1 MLNQPLRRLIERD
14 RMVTVP
20 PQATV
25 MEVAGLML
33 EHGLGAVMVVDEGTL
48 AGIFSGSD
56 ALFRVVAP
64 GRDPGTVRVSEVMT
78 PQPVSV
84 HPDAVFGQ
92 ALRIMQER
100 GFSQLPV
107 VEHGRPVGMIKARNA
122 LDPELEDFVCERRRR
137 EGFSVPVGAV
147 PRGLPE

>member
-1 MLNQPLRRLIERD
+1 MLNQPLRRLIEGE

-33 EHGLGAVMVVDEGTL
+33 EHGLGAVMVVDEGAL
-48 AGIFSGSD
+48 SGIFSGSD

-64 GRDPGTVRVSEVMT
+64 GRDARTVRVGEVMT

-84 HPDAVFGQ
+84 HPDAVFGH
-92 ALRIMQER
+92 ALQIMQER
-100 GFSQLPV
+100 GFRQLPV
-107 VEHGRPVGMIKARNA
+107 VEDGRPIGMIKARNA
-122 LDPELEDFVCERRRR
+122 LDPELEEFVCEQRRR
-137 EGFSVPVGAV
+137 EGFSAPVGAV
-147 PRGLPE
+147 PRA